1 MNARKAK
8 QLRQRVYGKL
18 YSPRFRT
25 YKKIGNQIIADA
37 RRQAYQALKKEY
49 KNKGGKNGKVCSKQ
63 TTVLG

>member
-25 YKKIGNQIIADA
+25 YQKIGNQIIADA
-37 RRQAYQALKKEY
+37 KRQTYKALKKEY
-49 KNKGGKNGKVCSKQ
+49 KNKGSK
-63 TTVLG
+63 